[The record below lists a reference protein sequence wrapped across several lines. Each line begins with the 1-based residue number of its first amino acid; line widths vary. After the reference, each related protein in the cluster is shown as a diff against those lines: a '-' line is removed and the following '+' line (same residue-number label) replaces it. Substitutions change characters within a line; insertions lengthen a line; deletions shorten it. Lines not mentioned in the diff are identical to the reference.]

1 MNTTLPLTLNYDF
14 SPNTVLYD
22 PDFGHKLDRMRAAGV
37 SSVWLGGFFYG
48 RWEASPEDIARAKT
62 RLEEE
67 GLYVGALS
75 IPLGHGGQA
84 FDPSKPA
91 ESKTGDGWQPRVDAA
106 GNPWPNTSCPRHA
119 KVLADSRAAG
129 DLLKQLGFSHL
140 VYDDDLRVGAWGPA
154 VQGCFC
160 DDCMN
165 SFRAAYPAYG
175 DITRAELAAR
185 LAAGDAALTDAW
197 ETFQCDSILQFL
209 EQATPEGVIPCPM
222 VMHNGD
228 RRHGLDIRHIR
239 ARFPDAIVRVGEGHF
254 SDESFLHPVGRAAIA
269 ASIRRHM
276 TLIGSP
282 EYAFSETTTYP
293 VGALSPENFVEK
305 MRLEIDCGL
314 RNIFLMSGTVFL
326 PDPYWEAIAAALPEL
341 RERAARTPL
350 PDLSEPMPEFIWQ
363 I

>member
-37 SSVWLGGFFYG
+37 SSIWLGGFFYG

-67 GLYVGALS
+67 GLQVGALS

-154 VQGCFC
+154 VPGLLLRRLYEQLPRGVSCLWGYYACGACRPAGCRRRRA
-160 DDCMN
+160 DRCMGDLPVR
-165 SFRAAYPAYG
+165 FHPAVSG
-175 DITRAELAAR
+175 
-185 LAAGDAALTDAW
+185 AGNA
-197 ETFQCDSILQFL
+197 
-209 EQATPEGVIPCPM
+209 G
-222 VMHNGD
+222 
-228 RRHGLDIRHIR
+228 
-239 ARFPDAIVRVGEGHF
+239 
-254 SDESFLHPVGRAAIA
+254 
-269 ASIRRHM
+269 
-276 TLIGSP
+276 GS
-282 EYAFSETTTYP
+282 Y
-293 VGALSPENFVEK
+293 
-305 MRLEIDCGL
+305 
-314 RNIFLMSGTVFL
+314 
-326 PDPYWEAIAAALPEL
+326 
-341 RERAARTPL
+341 PL
-350 PDLSEPMPEFIWQ
+350 PHGHAQ
-363 I
+363 R